1 MAFFASYI
9 AIAFMNNNLHT
20 IFKSLNEVKV
30 WSTTAFASSHCDVRS
45 VIVQTGSFLPF
56 SSKSKEQQS
65 KFLDIFKLHFIAHFF
80 SIFSPLCSFQKVNF
94 IVCHLN
100 CMEAAPSNLIAHT
113 LERRIFL
120 WKFSA
125 RNCANWC
132 LATPPDLVQHIIILL
147 GRFPGHPTRDRKGFR
162 IAVIQKRRTLIVT
175 SSLLDNDYPYNP
187 NLIGLSYISSI

>member
-1 MAFFASYI
+1 MALKQKGYGEVAFFTSYI

-132 LATPPDLVQHIIILL
+132 LATPDLVQHIIILL
-147 GRFPGHPTRDRKGFR
+147 GRFTGHPRRQSYKAGKAR
-162 IAVIQKRRTLIVT
+162 I
-175 SSLLDNDYPYNP
+175 
-187 NLIGLSYISSI
+187 

>member
-1 MAFFASYI
+1 MLGNLHFGWQKKQKGYGEVAFFASYI

-30 WSTTAFASSHCDVRS
+30 WSTTAFASSHCDGRS

-132 LATPPDLVQHIIILL
+132 LATPDLVQHIITYRHFT
-147 GRFPGHPTRDRKGFR
+147 GRPTGKC
-162 IAVIQKRRTLIVT
+162 
-175 SSLLDNDYPYNP
+175 S
-187 NLIGLSYISSI
+187 